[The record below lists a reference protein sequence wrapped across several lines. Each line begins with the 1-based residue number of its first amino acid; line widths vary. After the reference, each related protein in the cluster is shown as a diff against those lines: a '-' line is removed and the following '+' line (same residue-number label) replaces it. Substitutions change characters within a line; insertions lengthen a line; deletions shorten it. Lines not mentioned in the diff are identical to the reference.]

1 MRGFNLAFAVSALT
15 LASPAFSTAFITSA
29 AVTGPTGTVWDTT
42 SNGYYTLF
50 VQFPFGNSL
59 NPNDE
64 ALNASINPTGASD
77 YTIGGDGWPLDTK
90 FGNSDPYYTLTL
102 GLEDGAL
109 NGSLSGVFDLGTG
122 IFTVTSAP
130 LQLGNT
136 VYSLT
141 DFAWS
146 RTLSNVVGSYSTS
159 TTTYPDQPIGS
170 KSDYLGAFTVTT
182 ASAVPEPATWGMM
195 IVGFG
200 LAGSA
205 MRRRR
210 TAMGRPATA

>member
-1 MRGFNLAFAVSALT
+1 MRGFNLAVAITAMT
-15 LASPAFSTAFITSA
+15 LASPAFSTAYITSA
-29 AVTGPTGTVWDTT
+29 AVTGPSGTVWDTT

-77 YTIGGDGWPLDTK
+77 YTIAGDGWPLNTK
-90 FGNSDPYYTLTL
+90 FGNSDPFYNLTI

-109 NGSLSGVFDLGTG
+109 NGTLSGFFDLGTG
-122 IFTVTSAP
+122 TFTVTSAP

-136 VYSLT
+136 VYTLT

-146 RTLSNVVGSYSTS
+146 RSLSNVVGSYSTS
-159 TTTYPDQPIGS
+159 STTFPNQPVGS
-170 KSDYLGAFTVTT
+170 LADYLGAFTVTT

-210 TAMGRPATA
+210 SAIGRPGTA